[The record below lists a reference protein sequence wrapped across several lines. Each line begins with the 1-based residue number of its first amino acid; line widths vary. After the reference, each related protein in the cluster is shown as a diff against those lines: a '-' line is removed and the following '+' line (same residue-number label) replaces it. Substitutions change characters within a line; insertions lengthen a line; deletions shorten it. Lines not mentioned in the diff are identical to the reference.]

1 MASTQVYQPN
11 FPSPSG
17 PSEGNT
23 NQIGPNS
30 SYSRGQPA
38 QSQSRSPSPASQ
50 PPRQQDTFMKE
61 SFGQFGGS
69 PAQQTQQ
76 YQNPL
81 NDQNPQ
87 HQSPYPPTQDH
98 SIPEKN
104 PGSPHSQQ
112 YQQPFGQPS
121 SNPFD
126 QLGPRPQG
134 QPINSQQAQQ
144 GLNNQNNMNR
154 PAKRDLIEDQCVKLG
169 ELETPELGKHVSLK
183 HNSGNLIVEKDLTT
197 TTSFDS
203 NALLQHFKHRQSLQ
217 HPNLVTLIEYRAEEK
232 ITFPMPKFQVK
243 AFYEYYKDNL
253 KYIKE
258 MRKQAKV
265 QFREREIVDFAYNMV
280 KD

>member
-1 MASTQVYQPN
+1 
-11 FPSPSG
+11 
-17 PSEGNT
+17 
-23 NQIGPNS
+23 
-30 SYSRGQPA
+30 
-38 QSQSRSPSPASQ
+38 
-50 PPRQQDTFMKE
+50 MKE

-69 PAQQTQQ
+69 PANQPQQS
-76 YQNPL
+76 QN
-81 NDQNPQ
+81 
-87 HQSPYPPTQDH
+87 QSPYPPTQDH

-134 QPINSQQAQQ
+134 QPMNSQQAQQ

>member
-1 MASTQVYQPN
+1 
-11 FPSPSG
+11 
-17 PSEGNT
+17 
-23 NQIGPNS
+23 
-30 SYSRGQPA
+30 
-38 QSQSRSPSPASQ
+38 
-50 PPRQQDTFMKE
+50 MKE

-87 HQSPYPPTQDH
+87 QYQNQSPYPPTQDH

-126 QLGPRPQG
+126 QLSQKPQG
-134 QPINSQQAQQ
+134 QPIDSQQAQQ